1 MISFFILLRSLYEYI
16 LKQLFLPISVNKNI
30 YLDFKEQ
37 LLIVY
42 YLHDRSVAQLLV
54 CMSHHG
60 SRVGHF
66 HVNSSRK
73 ILLY

>member
-16 LKQLFLPISVNKNI
+16 LKQLFLPISVNSSLKNI

-42 YLHDRSVAQLLV
+42 YLHDRSVAQFIA
-54 CMSHHG
+54 G
-60 SRVGHF
+60 
-66 HVNSSRK
+66 
-73 ILLY
+73 LYVTSW

>member
-42 YLHDRSVAQLLV
+42 YLHDRSVAQFIA
-54 CMSHHG
+54 G
-60 SRVGHF
+60 
-66 HVNSSRK
+66 
-73 ILLY
+73 LYVTSW